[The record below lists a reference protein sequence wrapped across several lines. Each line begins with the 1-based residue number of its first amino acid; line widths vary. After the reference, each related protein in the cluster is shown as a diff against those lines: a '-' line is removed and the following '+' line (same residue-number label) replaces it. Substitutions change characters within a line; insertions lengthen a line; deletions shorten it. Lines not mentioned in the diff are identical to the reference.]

1 MKEIKVFE
9 KGDYARIKEKRTHCF
24 KVGTMVKVMEEE
36 KPQQYLRVEN
46 NGVKQYVCLDEI
58 EFCSKFKVGDKVVAK
73 KNAPYSITTDGWEGV
88 VTEVCNNGRILVNGE
103 GFIGSLGAGVEE
115 RYFDLCKPK
124 CCDEIKEIKKEIR
137 KLQKKLKKL
146 CKNT

>member
-9 KGDYARIKEKRTHCF
+9 KGDYAKIVKKDTHCF
-24 KVGTMVKVMEEE
+24 KVGAKVKVVSVGE
-36 KPQQYLRVEN
+36 PQYIMVEN
-46 NGVKQYVCLDEI
+46 NGLKQYVNADEI

-88 VTEVCNNGRILVNGE
+88 VTEVCNNGKILVNGE
-103 GFIGSLGAGVEE
+103 GFIGNLGASVEE
-115 RYFDLCKPK
+115 RYFDLCKPR

-137 KLQKKLKKL
+137 KLQKKLKKF
-146 CKNT
+146 